1 MLGALLRF
9 ELAYHARQLTFRV
22 GALVFFGLGM
32 LAVQGHYGGPAMH
45 QNAPYVGALLVGL
58 LSLFAI
64 FATTLF
70 CANVVLRDTTYRLEA
85 VVLATAVKKHTYF
98 LSRFL
103 GLVLALI
110 CLLGLAVLGLLA
122 GCWLLDASQL
132 GPFRAAYYWQPLVAL
147 GIPNIL
153 FPASLLFATAVL
165 TRNVRALYAVGVL
178 LYILYWTASILGN
191 SPLLATATL
200 KLTDPDPLP
209 LLLDPFGLA
218 AFFSE
223 TRRWTDAQRNTQLF
237 ALQGLFLLNRLLW
250 LGGTAVALGASY
262 YRFTFRS
269 VRPLKAKPRP
279 LAKEP
284 ARVPYRRLPVQ
295 VRGVAYAWAAFR
307 RQLSLEVKA
316 LLTHIPFMVLLA
328 LWVFFG
334 FIDLSD
340 TLFHGAYGLHS
351 YPATGIIVEE
361 LRPARLALVLLVF
374 YAAELLSRE
383 QAANMQGLLYST
395 PVPAASVWAA
405 KCLAL
410 GSLVAVLVSANIG
423 IGLALQLTNGYT
435 DLELPLY
442 LSLFYYSG
450 VPLVLFAILAVFV
463 QALTPNKYL
472 GMLLNMLLALGLV
485 FSRKLGLE
493 HYLLRY
499 AVAPPLAYSALNG
512 FGHYATAFAWYMLYW
527 SALAGILA
535 WLTVGWWPRAQP
547 AGWGQR
553 VRAVAARRS
562 PAGKRLAV
570 AAGLLWLAMGG
581 YIYYATNVVGHYRS
595 EADQLTWQLRYEQQF
610 KPLASLPQPVITAV
624 QTAVDLYPTAGRY
637 TVRGTYQLK
646 NETAQP
652 LTRIWVSIDPEVT
665 AVTLAVP
672 GARHAQDQ
680 AFNQHWFTLKTPL
693 LPGAQTS
700 LRFSMEVVRSGFMPF
715 NSEDAVVS
723 NGTYLELE
731 KYVPQLG
738 YVSRWESTDVRARQ
752 QHGLPAHATTL
763 PADSRQQ
770 LVDFETTISTSPEQ
784 YVATVG
790 TLRRTWAA
798 KSRRYFRY
806 QAAAPIPFMFALS
819 SARYA
824 VSQERYKGVVLR
836 LYYHPGHTGNLAPMR
851 QAIKDALDYGTQ
863 HFGPYPLA
871 QLTVAEIPQYR
882 GAATAYPG
890 LIFSAERFNFLGDFR
905 DTSRVNLGYA
915 TLAHEVAHQWWAY
928 QLAPVAGPGASL
940 LTESLAKYTEAMVV
954 ADAFGSRRQRDYL
967 RLDHDLYFAQRNTD
981 EPELPL
987 VRTAGQPFVTY
998 QKGGLVLVSL
1008 RAALGEIA
1016 FDQALRRLLAR
1027 HRYPGPAAYPDELR
1041 QELAR
1046 GASARQLRLLEEGL
1060 NQVVV
1065 YDARLRV
1072 LACQPLANGHFRLHL
1087 QVTIR
1092 KTNQLTNQTLAPDE
1106 EVTIAVF
1113 DREPASQSSS
1123 AAPFYVRQYHF
1134 AGEKT
1139 DLSLEVAKRPRMV
1152 ALDWEDYLLDED
1164 LADNRQAVD

>member
-22 GALVFFGLGM
+22 GALVFFGLGV
-32 LAVQGHYGGPAMH
+32 LAVHGRYGGPAVH

-58 LSLFAI
+58 LSLSAI

-103 GLVLALI
+103 GLVLVLMG
-110 CLLGLAVLGLLA
+110 LLGLAVLGLLT
-122 GCWLLDASQL
+122 GCWLLSASQL
-132 GPFRAAYYWQPLVAL
+132 GPFRAAYYWQPLVVL

-165 TRNVRALYAVGVL
+165 TRNVRALYAAGVL

-191 SPLLATATL
+191 SPLLATTAL

-237 ALQGLFLLNRLLW
+237 ALQGFFLLNRLLW

-262 YRFTFRS
+262 HRFTFRS
-269 VRPLKAKPRP
+269 VRPLKVEPRP
-279 LAKEP
+279 LAQEP
-284 ARVPYRRLPVQ
+284 PRVPYRRLPVQ
-295 VRGVAYAWAAFR
+295 VRGRAYGWATFC
-307 RQLSLEVKA
+307 RQLGVEVKA
-316 LLTHIPFMVLLA
+316 LLTHIPFMVVLA
-328 LWVFFG
+328 LWVFLN
-334 FIDLSD
+334 FIDLND
-340 TLFHGAYGLHS
+340 TLFHGAYGLRS
-351 YPATGIIVEE
+351 YPTTGLIVEE
-361 LRPARLALVLLVF
+361 LRPARLALLLLVF

-395 PVPAASVWAA
+395 PVPTVSIWAA

-410 GSLVAVLVSANIG
+410 GSLVAVLVGTNIG
-423 IGLALQLTNGYT
+423 TGLTLQLTNGYLA
-435 DLELPLY
+435 LELPRY

-450 VPLVLFAILAVFV
+450 LPLVLFAILAVFV
-463 QALTPNKYL
+463 QSLTPNKYL
-472 GMLLNMLLALGLV
+472 GMLLNMLLALGLI

-512 FGHYATAFAWYMLYW
+512 FGHYAIAFAWYMLYW
-527 SALAGILA
+527 SALAGMLA

-553 VRAVAARRS
+553 VRATAARRS

-570 AAGLLWLAMGG
+570 AAGLLWLATGG
-581 YIYYATNVVGHYRS
+581 YIYYATNVIGHYRS
-595 EADQLTWQLRYEQQF
+595 AAAQLTWQLRYEQQF
-610 KPLASLPQPVITAV
+610 KPLAGSLPQPTITAV
-624 QTAVDLYPTAGRY
+624 QTAVDLYPAAGRY

-652 LTRIWVSIDPEVT
+652 LTKIWVSIDPEVT

-672 GARHAQDQ
+672 GAHHAQDP

-693 LPGAQTS
+693 LPGGQTS
-700 LRFSMEVVRSGFMPF
+700 LRFSMAVVRSGFMPF
-715 NSEDAVVS
+715 NSEHAVVS
-723 NGTYLELE
+723 NGTYIELE

-738 YVSRWESTDVRARQ
+738 YVSRWESTDGRARQ

-763 PADSRQQ
+763 PTDNRQR
-770 LVDFETTISTSPEQ
+770 LVDFATTISTPSAQ
-784 YVATVG
+784 YAVTVG

-798 KSRRYFRY
+798 GSRRYFRY

-836 LYYHPGHTGNLAPMR
+836 LCYHPGHPGNLATMR
-851 QAIKDALDYGTQ
+851 QALKDALDYGTQ
-863 HFGPYPLA
+863 HFGSYPLA
-871 QLTVAEIPQYR
+871 QLTLAEIPQYR

-928 QLAPVAGPGASL
+928 QLTPVAGPGASL

-954 ADAFGSRRQRDYL
+954 ADAFGPRRQRNYL
-967 RLDHDLYFAQRNTD
+967 RLDHDLYFAQRNTG

-987 VRTAGQPFVTY
+987 VRTAGQPFVAY

-1008 RAALGEIA
+1008 RAALGEAA

-1041 QELAR
+1041 QEFAR
-1046 GASARQLRLLEEGL
+1046 GASARQLRLLDEGL
-1060 NQVVV
+1060 NQVVES
-1065 YDARLRV
+1065 DAHLRV
-1072 LACQPLANGHFRLHL
+1072 LACQPAFL
-1087 QVTIR
+1087 
-1092 KTNQLTNQTLAPDE
+1092 
-1106 EVTIAVF
+1106 
-1113 DREPASQSSS
+1113 
-1123 AAPFYVRQYHF
+1123 
-1134 AGEKT
+1134 
-1139 DLSLEVAKRPRMV
+1139 
-1152 ALDWEDYLLDED
+1152 
-1164 LADNRQAVD
+1164 